1 MVKRHLNVLMLGGAK
16 RVSMG
21 EQLIRAGRELG
32 VEVAIFSHELG
43 PDEPISSI
51 GKIIVGSRY
60 DAEDIDAEL
69 DRIIE
74 ENGIDVLLPF
84 IDPAVEVAA
93 RCGSRNADLFVPVC
107 SAELAHSMF
116 DKAVAAIL
124 FERAGIAI
132 PTTYTLEGIQYPA
145 IFKPRTGSASKGIVI
160 VHNAEEMSLVKQ
172 PIDSYLIQ
180 QYIAQGEE
188 YTVDCYVGMA
198 DSEVKCAVPRLR
210 IATAGG
216 EVIRTRARRIPEVE
230 NMASEILKKLGF
242 RGAVTLQFIY
252 DRAADRWLLMEVNP
266 RLGGGVICSI
276 LAGADIAKMI
286 VEEAEGYNAAP
297 CHDWRDNTLMT
308 RYFREVM
315 FYK

>member
-1 MVKRHLNVLMLGGAK
+1 MNVLMLGGAK
-16 RVSMG
+16 RVAMG

-60 DAEDIDAEL
+60 DADDIDAEL
-69 DRIIE
+69 DRVIE
-74 ENGIDVLLPF
+74 ENSIDVLLPF

-107 SAELAHSMF
+107 SAELARSMF
-116 DKAVAAIL
+116 DKKAAADL
-124 FERAGIAI
+124 FERSGISI
-132 PTTYTLEGIQYPA
+132 PATYTTESIRYPA
-145 IFKPRTGSASKGIVI
+145 IFKPRTGSASKGIV
-160 VHNAEEMSLVKQ
+160 VVRDAEELSLVKQ
-172 PIDSYLIQ
+172 PVESYLIQ
-180 QYIAQGEE
+180 QYIDQGDE
-188 YTVDCYVGMA
+188 YTVDCFVGMA
-198 DSEVKCAVPRLR
+198 DGEVKCAVPRLR

-216 EVIRTRARRIPEVE
+216 EVMRTQTCRIPEVE
-230 NMASEILKKLGF
+230 TMAAGILTKLGF

-252 DRAADRWLLMEVNP
+252 DRATDSWLLMEVNP

-297 CHDWRDNTLMT
+297 CYDWRDHTLMT